1 MKRVYWRPPSVSR
14 SALAL
19 IAVVATFALIVVESF
34 PVETRQGY
42 YEEKIAAARKAREA
56 MAVIKDERVRRG
68 AVIDK
73 EVDPAGT
80 GMIGSA
86 LTAVTSNTGYLD
98 AKRAS
103 ANPNFAAVIV
113 DMLKRAGV
121 NRGDLVAVGLSGSF
135 PALNVATFA
144 AIHVLEIQAIPITGV
159 SSSEWGAND
168 PDLLWVDMERILVE
182 KRVFNLR
189 SVAAS
194 RGGIDDRGFG
204 MSKEGRALLEAG
216 IARNGL
222 FLIDPK
228 SLTDSIEQRMQV
240 YEERSGGRPIKAYV
254 NVGGSTASV
263 GTHVGKKQFV
273 PGLNLDLPRGSGLVD
288 SVMLR
293 FASRDVPVLHV
304 TQVKELAKK
313 YGLSSEPDAIPRIGE
328 SSVYVRAEYNRW
340 LAAGG
345 IATIFGAMLAFIR
358 LDLGIRILRRRRRDS
373 TAQPQQMV

>member
-19 IAVVATFALIVVESF
+19 IAVLATFALIVVESF
-34 PVETRQGY
+34 PVQTRQRF

-68 AVIDK
+68 VVIDK

-121 NRGDLVAVGLSGSF
+121 EKGDLVAVGMSGSF
-135 PALNVATFA
+135 PALNIATFA
-144 AIHVLEIQAIPITGV
+144 AIQVLEVQAIPITGV

-228 SLTDSIEQRMQV
+228 SLADSIEQRMQV
-240 YEERSGGRPIKAYV
+240 YEERAAGRPIKAYV

-304 TQVKELAKK
+304 TEVKELAKK
-313 YGLSSEPDAIPRIGE
+313 YGLSQEPDAIPRIGE

-340 LAAGG
+340 LAGGG
-345 IATIFGAMLAFIR
+345 IAIIFAAMLAFIR

>member
-1 MKRVYWRPPSVSR
+1 MKRVYWRPPGVSR

-19 IAVVATFALIVVESF
+19 IAAVAIFALVVVESF
-34 PVETRQGY
+34 PVQTRQRF

-68 AVIDK
+68 IVIDK

-121 NRGDLVAVGLSGSF
+121 DRGDLVAVGLSGSF

-144 AIHVLEIQAIPITGV
+144 AIHVLELHAIPITGV

-189 SVAAS
+189 SIAAS

-240 YEERSGGRPIKAYV
+240 YEERAAGRPIKAYV

-288 SVMLR
+288 SVMVR

-313 YGLSSEPDAIPRIGE
+313 YGLSQEPDAIPRIGE
-328 SSVYVRAEYNRW
+328 SSVYVKAEYNRW

-345 IATIFGAMLAFIR
+345 IAVILGAMLAFIR

>member
-1 MKRVYWRPPSVSR
+1 MKRVYWRPPGVSR

-19 IAVVATFALIVVESF
+19 IALVAIFALTVVESF
-34 PVETRQGY
+34 PVQTRQRY
-42 YEEKIAAARKAREA
+42 YEEKIAASRKAREA
-56 MAVIKDERVRRG
+56 TAVIKDERVRRG
-68 AVIDK
+68 VVIDR

-80 GMIGSA
+80 GIIGSA
-86 LTAVTSNTGYLD
+86 LTPVTSNTGYLD
-98 AKRAS
+98 AKRTS
-103 ANPNFAAVIV
+103 ANPNFAAVVV

-121 NRGDLVAVGLSGSF
+121 GKGDLVAVGLSGSF
-135 PALNVATFA
+135 PALNIATFA
-144 AIHVLEIQAIPITGV
+144 AIHVLELQAIPITGV

-182 KRVFNLR
+182 KRVFGLR

-240 YEERSGGRPIKAYV
+240 YEERAGGRPIKAYI
-254 NVGGSTASV
+254 NVGGGTASV

-304 TQVKELAKK
+304 TNVKELAKK
-313 YGLSSEPDAIPRIGE
+313 YGLSQEPDAIPRIGE
-328 SSVYVRAEYNRW
+328 SSVYVKAEYNRW
-340 LAAGG
+340 LATGG
-345 IATIFGAMLAFIR
+345 IAVILGAMLAFIR

>member
-1 MKRVYWRPPSVSR
+1 VKRVYWRPPGVSR
-14 SALAL
+14 SALLL
-19 IAVVATFALIVVESF
+19 IAVLALAALFTVESF
-34 PVETRQGY
+34 PVQTRQGHY
-42 YEEKIAAARKAREA
+42 DEKIAAAHKAREA
-56 MAVIKDERVRRG
+56 MGVIKAERLRRG
-68 AVIDK
+68 AMIDP

-98 AKRAS
+98 AKQTS
-103 ANPNFAAVIV
+103 ANPNFAAVLV
-113 DMLKRAGV
+113 DLLKRAGV
-121 NRGDLVAVGLSGSF
+121 EKGDLVAIGLSGSF

-144 AIHVLEIQAIPITGV
+144 AVHVLELQPIVITGV

-168 PDLLWVDMERILVE
+168 PNLLWVDMERVLAE
-182 KRVFNLR
+182 KNVLRFR

-222 FLIDPK
+222 TLIDPK

-240 YEERSGGRPIKAYV
+240 YEEHARGRPIKAYI

-263 GTHVGKKQFV
+263 GTHVGKKQFE
-273 PGLNLDLPRGSGLVD
+273 PGLNRELPRGSGVVD
-288 SVMLR
+288 SVMVR
-293 FASRDVPVLHV
+293 FVSRDVPVLHV

-313 YGLSSEPDAIPRIGE
+313 YGLPERPDSLPRIGE
-328 SSVYVRAEYNRW
+328 SAVYVKAEYNRW
-340 LAAGG
+340 LAGAGAAL
-345 IATIFGAMLAFIR
+345 ILIAMLAFIR
-358 LDLGIRILRRRRRDS
+358 LDLGIRILRSRRSRTS
-373 TAQPQQMV
+373 TQPQQMV

>member
-19 IAVVATFALIVVESF
+19 IAILAIFALMVVESF
-34 PVETRQGY
+34 PVQTRQRY

-80 GMIGSA
+80 GMIGSS

-121 NRGDLVAVGLSGSF
+121 EKGDLVAVGLSGSF
-135 PALNVATFA
+135 PALNIATFA
-144 AIHVLEIQAIPITGV
+144 AIHVLELQAIPITGV

-182 KRVFNLR
+182 KRVFDLR

-240 YEERSGGRPIKAYV
+240 YEERAMGRPIKAYV

-288 SVMLR
+288 SVMVR

-313 YGLSSEPDAIPRIGE
+313 FGLSQEPDAIPRIGE
-328 SSVYVRAEYNRW
+328 SSVYVKAEYNRW
-340 LAAGG
+340 LALGG
-345 IATIFGAMLAFIR
+345 IAVILGAMLAFIR